1 MKFIK
6 KASLKKAP
14 RRRAIPVS
22 CVLFQCFWLRAAIL
36 NFCDQR
42 GEDALFMCWKT
53 GHHQQDPSNELCL
66 PNAMEGECFWQPKKK
81 KHVMFQ
87 KSTTKRCRKE
97 YDHQPKV
104 RILWAFR
111 SSTPGKAGIT
121 KTKPSLLRR
130 ISKPPRQVM
139 IHWWK
144 MSQPPKDLGS
154 SKDDPER
161 KMAPNRLL
169 RSRRNSGS
177 SKKAHR
183 C

>member
-6 KASLKKAP
+6 KHPLK
-14 RRRAIPVS
+14 RRLEGRRFRVS

-42 GEDALFMCWKT
+42 GEDALFNVLKDWPPPARSIQWIVFAKCHGRWMFLT
-53 GHHQQDPSNELCL
+53 T
-66 PNAMEGECFWQPKKK
+66 KKK
-81 KHVMFQ
+81 KHRMFQ

-154 SKDDPER
+154 SKEKQVR